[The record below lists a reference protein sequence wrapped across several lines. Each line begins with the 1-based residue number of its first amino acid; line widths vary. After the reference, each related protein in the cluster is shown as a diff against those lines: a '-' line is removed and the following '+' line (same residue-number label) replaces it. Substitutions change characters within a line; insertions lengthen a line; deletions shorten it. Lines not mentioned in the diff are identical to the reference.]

1 MKTHTIIILPDGET
15 WNTISNSSIVVI
27 NDKQFKELCED
38 QIRVSDITPIAEIS
52 LTSLTDKW
60 RVRNQA
66 CVVCG
71 KARPAGMIMIC
82 NQCKERAK
90 NAATEVRT

>member
-52 LTSLTDKW
+52 LTSLTDM
-60 RVRNQA
+60 Q
-66 CVVCG
+66 
-71 KARPAGMIMIC
+71 ISS
-82 NQCKERAK
+82 
-90 NAATEVRT
+90 

>member
-38 QIRVSDITPIAEIS
+38 RIRVSDITPIAEIS
-52 LTSLTDKW
+52 LTSLTDM
-60 RVRNQA
+60 Q
-66 CVVCG
+66 
-71 KARPAGMIMIC
+71 ISS
-82 NQCKERAK
+82 
-90 NAATEVRT
+90 

>member
-52 LTSLTDKW
+52 LTSLTEMEI
-60 RVRNQA
+60 
-66 CVVCG
+66 G
-71 KARPAGMIMIC
+71 S
-82 NQCKERAK
+82 
-90 NAATEVRT
+90 

>member
-1 MKTHTIIILPDGET
+1 MNTNNET
-15 WNTISNSSIVVI
+15 VRFY
-27 NDKQFKELCED
+27 QH
-38 QIRVSDITPIAEIS
+38 
-52 LTSLTDKW
+52 KW

-71 KARPAGMIMIC
+71 KLRPAGMVMIC